1 MTREALQRVASLAT
15 NTFTEAL
22 RQRFFAFLMLLGV
35 MLALSGML
43 LRTFNFGTSELKFLA
58 DFGFGGVFLF
68 GSILAVVMTVQL
80 FFSELDNRTA
90 LTLLARPVR
99 RWEFFLGKFLGIQVL
114 LGVFIAVLLGVLGIL
129 LAVRSWE
136 LGREALRLGAP
147 MPWFSTWGLFVFGV
161 LQCLRLAIVSAM
173 TLFVCSFARTFL
185 YAVIVSAMAV
195 LACQLQGIGDAAL
208 VQNDSGTLLHF
219 IVENCGRVI
228 PDLQAFDL
236 GAPLVLQPEGVP
248 VAVVLGA
255 MGYALLYIP
264 ALLLLG
270 VWLFRD
276 REI

>member
-1 MTREALQRVASLAT
+1 MNREALQRVASLAT

-35 MLALSGML
+35 MLALSGIL

-80 FFSELDNRTA
+80 FFSELESRTA

-99 RWEFFLGKFLGIQVL
+99 RWEFFIGKFFGIQIL
-114 LGVFIAVLLGVLGIL
+114 LAVFIAVLIGVLGAL
-129 LAVRSWE
+129 LAMRSWE
-136 LGREALRLGAP
+136 LGREALRLGMP
-147 MPWFSTWGLFVFGV
+147 EPWFSTHGLLVFAF
-161 LQCLRLAIVSAM
+161 LQCLRLAIVSAL

-185 YAVIVSAMAV
+185 YAVVVSAMAT

-208 VQNDSGTLLHF
+208 AQNKQETLLHLF
-219 IVENCGRVI
+219 VENCGRVI
-228 PDLQAFDL
+228 PDLQVFDL
-236 GAPLVLQPEGVP
+236 GAPLVLQREGLP
-248 VAVVLGA
+248 ATVVLGVI
-255 MGYALLYIP
+255 GYGLLYIP
-264 ALLLLG
+264 VLLLLG
-270 VWLFRD
+270 IWLFRD